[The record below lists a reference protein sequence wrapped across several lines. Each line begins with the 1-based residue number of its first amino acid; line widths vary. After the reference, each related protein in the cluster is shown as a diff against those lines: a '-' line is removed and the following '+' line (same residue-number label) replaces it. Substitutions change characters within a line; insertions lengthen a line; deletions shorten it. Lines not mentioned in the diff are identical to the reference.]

1 MPVGEESEG
10 GQKYA
15 RCFLHGR
22 KQGLPVGGKTVLP
35 SMFSSYFG
43 EMAWHPRQGSGTLED
58 TAVAQA
64 KKFGRAA
71 EQNMVAVG
79 IRRSLRK
86 VRTEA
91 WRLSLKN
98 RRCFGKNGFFVRGD
112 CVRGRVAGRAKVKD
126 TKTPHG
132 NSDEL

>member
-1 MPVGEESEG
+1 M
-10 GQKYA
+10 
-15 RCFLHGR
+15 
-22 KQGLPVGGKTVLP
+22 
-35 SMFSSYFG
+35 
-43 EMAWHPRQGSGTLED
+43 ED